1 MPTSRFV
8 VVSAPLE
15 ERVAA
20 SVATRVQG
28 AVAGALRL
36 RREVNATL
44 QREDLNDKAS
54 EAFVHVTRPGGL
66 PFVLFM
72 LLVAVL
78 AMRTLLFRIE
88 TKRILKAHRVHAD
101 ADAGAGADA
110 GAQAPTGHQHE
121 D

>member
-36 RREVNATL
+36 KREVNATL
-44 QREDLNDKAS
+44 QREDLNDKAT
-54 EAFVHVTRPGGL
+54 EAFSHVMRPGGL
-66 PFVLFM
+66 PFVLFL

-78 AMRTLLFRIE
+78 ALRALLFRIE
-88 TKRILKAHRVHAD
+88 TKRILKAHRTHAVER
-101 ADAGAGADA
+101 
-110 GAQAPTGHQHE
+110 AQASTEHQHE

>member
-20 SVATRVQG
+20 SLATRVQG

-44 QREDLNDKAS
+44 QREDLNEKAS
-54 EAFVHVTRPGGL
+54 EALAHVARPGGL
-66 PFVLFM
+66 PFVLLM

-78 AMRTLLFRIE
+78 AVRALLFRIE
-88 TKRILKAHRVHAD
+88 TKRILRAHRTH
-101 ADAGAGADA
+101 GDA
-110 GAQAPTGHQHE
+110 GAQTPTEHQHE

>member
-20 SVATRVQG
+20 SLASRVQG
-28 AVAGALRL
+28 AVAEALRL
-36 RREVNATL
+36 RSEVNATL
-44 QREDLNDKAS
+44 QREDLNDKAA
-54 EAFVHVTRPGGL
+54 EAFTMVARPGGL
-66 PFVLFM
+66 PFVLFL

-78 AMRTLLFRIE
+78 ALRALLFRIE
-88 TKRILKAHRVHAD
+88 TRRILEAHQTHTSV
-101 ADAGAGADA
+101 
-110 GAQAPTGHQHE
+110 GAQAPTVHQHE

>member
-36 RREVNATL
+36 KREVNATL
-44 QREDLNDKAS
+44 QREDLNDKAT
-54 EAFVHVTRPGGL
+54 EAFSHVMRPGGL
-66 PFVLFM
+66 PFVLFL

-78 AMRTLLFRIE
+78 ALRALLFRIE
-88 TKRILKAHRVHAD
+88 TKRILKAHRTHPVAS
-101 ADAGAGADA
+101 
-110 GAQAPTGHQHE
+110 AQASTEHQHE